1 MPAMEPLRLIS
12 LTMPRSRRVNP
23 DTSHEAAETVWCPT
37 EVEAT
42 VLDIVRQHGPIAD
55 DQIYR
60 HYIQRSIR
68 TGQVLPTPQS
78 VRSRRSELV
87 DAGFIGWSG
96 LYGLTESLRRTREW
110 SAVL

>member
-1 MPAMEPLRLIS
+1 
-12 LTMPRSRRVNP
+12 MPRYRRANP
-23 DTSHEAAETVWCPT
+23 ETSYEAAESVWCPT
-37 EVEAT
+37 VVEAT
-42 VLDIVRQHGPIAD
+42 VLDIVREHGPISD
-55 DQIYR
+55 DQIFK

-87 DAGFIGWSG
+87 DAGFICWSG
-96 LYGLTESLRRTREW
+96 LYSLTESLRRTREW